1 MNIPSSLMESSEEEN
16 DGVSGNHVPKELSC
30 LASNGVKFIDEV
42 LDGKNGCCLENFRM
56 DKHVFCKL
64 CDILQAKG
72 LLHHT
77 NRIKIEEQLAIF
89 MFIIGHNLRTRAV
102 QELFHYS
109 GETISRHFN
118 NVLNAIMSISMD
130 FFQPPGYGVPS
141 EILQNPRFYPYFK
154 DCVGAIDGI
163 HVPVTVGVDEQG
175 PFRNKNG
182 LLSQNILAACSFD
195 LKFHYVLAGWE
206 GSATDLQIFN
216 SAITRRNKLQVPEG
230 KYYIV
235 DIKYPN
241 VPGFIAPYS
250 STPYYKDFPS
260 DYHPQDATEL
270 FNQRHSLLRNVTDR
284 TFGALKKRFP
294 ILTSA
299 PSYPLQTQVKLV
311 VAACVLHNY
320 IRREKPDDWIFKMYE
335 NASFPMEKSQPPL
348 EMEVSPKMNVETQT
362 KSSDHAFDADEI
374 AVASQ
379 LRDSIATEIWNDFI
393 NNFAPM

>member
-1 MNIPSSLMESSEEEN
+1 MESSEEEN
-16 DGVSGNHVPKELSC
+16 EGVSGNHVPKELRP
-30 LASNGVKFIDEV
+30 LASDGVKFIDEV
-42 LDGKNGCCLENFRM
+42 LDGQNERCLEKFRM
-56 DKHVFCKL
+56 DKHVFYKL

-72 LLHHT
+72 LLRHT
-77 NRIKIEEQLAIF
+77 NRVKIEEQLAIF

-102 QELFHYS
+102 QELFHLS

-118 NVLNAIMSISMD
+118 NVLNAIMSISLD
-130 FFQPPGYGVPS
+130 FFQPPGPGVPS
-141 EILQNPRFYPYFK
+141 EIFEDSRFYPYFK

-216 SAITRRNKLQVPEG
+216 SAITRGNKLHVPEG

-235 DIKYPN
+235 DSKYPN
-241 VPGFIAPYS
+241 VPGFVAPYS
-250 STPYYKDFPS
+250 STPYYSKEFPN
-260 DYHPQDATEL
+260 DYHPQNATEL

-284 TFGALKKRFP
+284 TFGALKARFP
-294 ILTSA
+294 ILMSA

-335 NASFPMEKSQPPL
+335 NASFPMEESQPPL
-348 EMEVSPKMNVETQT
+348 EMEVPPKMNVETQT
-362 KSSDHAFDADEI
+362 QSSDHTFDAEEI
-374 AVASQ
+374 AFASQ
-379 LRDSIATEIWNDFI
+379 LRDSITTEMWNDFI
-393 NNFAPM
+393 NDFGRM

>member
-1 MNIPSSLMESSEEEN
+1 MESSEEEN
-16 DGVSGNHVPKELSC
+16 EGVSGNHVPKELRP
-30 LASNGVKFIDEV
+30 LASDGVKFIDEV
-42 LDGKNGCCLENFRM
+42 LDGQNERCLEKFRM
-56 DKHVFCKL
+56 DKHVFYKL

-72 LLHHT
+72 LLRHT
-77 NRIKIEEQLAIF
+77 NRVKIEEQLAIF

-102 QELFHYS
+102 QELFHLS

-118 NVLNAIMSISMD
+118 NVLNAIMSISLD
-130 FFQPPGYGVPS
+130 FFQPPGPGVPS
-141 EILQNPRFYPYFK
+141 EIFEDSRFYPYFK

-216 SAITRRNKLQVPEG
+216 SAITRGNKLHVPEG

-235 DIKYPN
+235 DGKYPN
-241 VPGFIAPYS
+241 VPGFVAPYS
-250 STPYYKDFPS
+250 STPYYSKEFPS
-260 DYHPQDATEL
+260 DYHPQNATEL
-270 FNQRHSLLRNVTDR
+270 FNQRHSLLRNATDR
-284 TFGALKKRFP
+284 TFGALKARFP
-294 ILTSA
+294 ILMSA

-335 NASFPMEKSQPPL
+335 NASFPMEESQPPL
-348 EMEVSPKMNVETQT
+348 EMEVPPKMNVETQT
-362 KSSDHAFDADEI
+362 QSSDHTFDAEEI
-374 AVASQ
+374 AFASQ
-379 LRDSIATEIWNDFI
+379 LRDSITTEMWNDFI
-393 NNFAPM
+393 KDFGRM